1 PAAVLACAGPARY
14 YLIGYKVMA
23 TLTLLRSRPPVHH
36 AVPHPAR
43 TQERILAAALRE
55 FSEKGFAGAR
65 VDRIARRARVNKRML
80 YHYFGNKERLF
91 REILARKVRERAA
104 WAVTAPDD
112 AAESL
117 AFWFDTACRD
127 RDWVRL
133 MEREALGRAEHAVNG
148 YAERRAAF
156 RQRVAQVGAR
166 QARGLPRAD
175 VDPGHLLLAMVAL
188 TTFPAAFPQFTRL
201 LTGLRPTDQA
211 FVTRHSAFLR
221 RLADGLRPLRHR
233 QAAEARR

>member
-1 PAAVLACAGPARY
+1 
-14 YLIGYKVMA
+14 MA
-23 TLTLLRSRPPVHH
+23 TVSLLRARPHPHPLVR
-36 AVPHPAR
+36 HPAR
-43 TQERILAAALRE
+43 TRERILAAALRE
-55 FSEKGFAGAR
+55 FSDKGFAGAR
-65 VDRIARRARVNKRML
+65 VDRIARRARINKRML

-91 REILARKVRERAA
+91 REILSRKVRERAA

-133 MEREALGRAEHAVNG
+133 MEWEALGRDESGANG
-148 YAERRAAF
+148 DAERRAAF
-156 RQRVAQVGAR
+156 REGVGQVRER
-166 QARGLPRAD
+166 QARGLLRAD

-201 LTGLRPTDQA
+201 LTGFRPTDQA
-211 FVTRHSAFLR
+211 FATRHAAFLR
-221 RLADGLRPLRHR
+221 RLADGLRPVR
-233 QAAEARR
+233 QRQVSEGRR

>member
-1 PAAVLACAGPARY
+1 
-14 YLIGYKVMA
+14 MT
-23 TLTLLRSRPPVHH
+23 TLTLLKTRSHPV
-36 AVPHPAR
+36 ARHPAR
-43 TQERILAAALRE
+43 TRERILAAALRE
-55 FSEKGFAGAR
+55 FSDKGFAGAR

-80 YHYFGNKERLF
+80 YHYFGNKESLF

-117 AFWFDTACRD
+117 VFWFDTACRD

-133 MEREALGRAEHAVNG
+133 MEWEALGWEGGVHG
-148 YAERRAAF
+148 DAERRAAF
-156 RQRVAQVGAR
+156 QKGVGQVRERQG
-166 QARGLPRAD
+166 RGLLRAD

-201 LTGLRPTDQA
+201 LTGLRPTDRA
-211 FVTRHSAFLR
+211 FATRYTAFLR
-221 RLADGLRPLRHR
+221 RLADGLRPVRQRHI
-233 QAAEARR
+233 AEARR